1 MGRTEQGIENSA
13 GRYSAIPRVLALI
26 TFEGVAGSGR
36 EVLLLKGAPDKKIW
50 PNLYNGVG
58 GHVEAGEDVFGAARR
73 EIREETGLTV
83 TDLRMRGIVHI
94 DAGAARGILMFV
106 FTARSETRTVVASG
120 EGALEW
126 WPADRLPEART
137 MVADLPLLL
146 AKALGRPADAPPF
159 SARYWYDEA
168 DRLRMEFDG

>member
-13 GRYSAIPRVLALI
+13 GRYSAIPRVLAFI
-26 TFEGVAGSGR
+26 TRDGAAGR

-50 PNLYNGVG
+50 PNRYNGVG
-58 GHVEAGEDVFGAARR
+58 GHVEAGEDIYGAARR
-73 EIREETGLTV
+73 EIREETGLDAV
-83 TDLRMRGIVHI
+83 GLRLCGIVHI
-94 DAGAARGILMFV
+94 NAGAARGILMFV
-106 FTARSETRTVVASG
+106 FTARSENCAVVASG
-120 EGALEW
+120 EGVLEW

-146 AKALGRPADAPPF
+146 PKVLERPASAPPF

-168 DRLRMEFDG
+168 DQLRMEFTDR